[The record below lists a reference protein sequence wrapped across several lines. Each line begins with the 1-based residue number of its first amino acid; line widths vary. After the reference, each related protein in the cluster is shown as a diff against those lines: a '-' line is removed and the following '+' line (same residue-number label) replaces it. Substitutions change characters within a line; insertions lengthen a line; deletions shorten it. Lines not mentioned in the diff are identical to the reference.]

1 MLTFLGYMFY
11 GIGIAD
17 FMGMFF
23 GYDFTGQ
30 SWTPILFGGIGQ
42 VLIVMEEQK
51 KIASKQNENVS
62 EAESEDNRVEGGP
75 DARELILRV

>member
-1 MLTFLGYMFY
+1 MLTFVGYMFY

-17 FMGMFF
+17 FLGMFF

-42 VLIVMEEQK
+42 VLIALEGQK
-51 KIASKQNENVS
+51 KLAAIQNENAS
-62 EAESEDNRVEGGP
+62 EAESEDSGVETKP
-75 DARELILRV
+75 DA

>member
-1 MLTFLGYMFY
+1 MFY

-17 FMGMFF
+17 FLGMFF

-42 VLIVMEEQK
+42 VLIAIEEQK
-51 KIASKQNENVS
+51 KLTAKRNENSS
-62 EAESEDNRVEGGP
+62 EVESEDRGVETKP
-75 DARELILRV
+75 DA

>member
-1 MLTFLGYMFY
+1 MLTFVGYMFY

-17 FMGMFF
+17 FLGMFL

-42 VLIVMEEQK
+42 VLIAIEEQK
-51 KIASKQNENVS
+51 KLAARENEHASDS
-62 EAESEDNRVEGGP
+62 EAESEDSGVETKP
-75 DARELILRV
+75 DA